1 MHAYRMLGA
10 LGDELLLQRGGPVV
24 TRHSGTGDLA
34 AVLYHYP
41 DEVALTVPGSFD
53 TRDAADRTLVTG
65 STLPVSIRV
74 EGLPPRTPYRLEV
87 VDADHGSAMA
97 EWERLGSPLNLSRA
111 DAATLRAKPAGSAV
125 VEFTTSEEGVLDV
138 QATLRPWSV
147 ALLTRSGVEGLRD

>member
-1 MHAYRMLGA
+1 M
-10 LGDELLLQRGGPVV
+10 

-34 AVLYHYP
+34 AVLHHCP

-53 TRDAADRTLVTG
+53 TRDAIDRTIATG
-65 STLPVSIRV
+65 STLPVSMRV
-74 EGLPPRTPYRLEV
+74 EGLPPRTPYRLAV
-87 VDADHGSAMA
+87 VDADHGSVMV

-111 DAATLRAKPAGSAV
+111 DAATLRAKPAGGAV